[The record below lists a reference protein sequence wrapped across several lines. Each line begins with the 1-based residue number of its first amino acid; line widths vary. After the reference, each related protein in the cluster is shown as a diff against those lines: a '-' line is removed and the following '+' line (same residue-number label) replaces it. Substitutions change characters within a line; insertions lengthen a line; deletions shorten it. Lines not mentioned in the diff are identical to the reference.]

1 MKPENILLGE
11 DGVLKLA
18 DFGAAV
24 HAPPPHNLRRT
35 FCGTAEYLAPEM
47 IIGELFSRLIQG
59 HLLILEQGMGIRV
72 LWTIG
77 RWVYFSMSCSLACM
91 LFDTIKNID
100 NIVI

>member
-24 HAPPPHNLRRT
+24 HAPPPHNFRRT

-47 IIGELFSRLIQG
+47 IIGEPFKAYEGVCIDTGTGNGYTSAVDDWALGI
-59 HLLILEQGMGIRV
+59 LLYELLLGM
-72 LWTIG
+72 
-77 RWVYFSMSCSLACM
+77 
-91 LFDTIKNID
+91 
-100 NIVI
+100 